1 MNGEHRPKMIPS
13 LRSPLGAL
21 RLVNLAEGISFLV
34 LLGIAM
40 PLKYLAHH
48 ALPVRICGM
57 IHGILFVI
65 LVLRLFIDSGAGK
78 ITAKTAAIVFAASL
92 IPLGSF
98 FADRM
103 LERRS
108 AGA

>member
-1 MNGEHRPKMIPS
+1 MIPS
-13 LRSPLGAL
+13 LSNPLGPL
-21 RLVNLAEGISFLV
+21 RLVNLAEGASFLV

-57 IHGILFVI
+57 IHGVLFIL
-65 LVLRLFIDSGAGK
+65 LVLRLFIDTGAGK

-92 IPLGSF
+92 LPLGSF
-98 FADRM
+98 LADRM
-103 LERRS
+103 LERL
-108 AGA
+108 ADKAPV

>member
-1 MNGEHRPKMIPS
+1 MIPS
-13 LRSPLGAL
+13 LRSPLGSL
-21 RLVNLAEGISFLV
+21 RLVNLAEGTSFLV

-48 ALPVRICGM
+48 TLPVRVCGM
-57 IHGILFVI
+57 IHGVLFIL
-65 LVLRLFIDSGAGK
+65 LVLRLFIDCGAGK
-78 ITAKTAAIVFAASL
+78 ITAKTAGIVFAASL
-92 IPLGSF
+92 VPLGSF

-103 LERRS
+103 LERRT